1 MYGRW
6 GTKREEKQTRGE
18 MKNIKEKG
26 GGGGGGGGIRVAGV
40 AWKKSGVVQSRR
52 ANLLSLLGSE

>member
-26 GGGGGGGGIRVAGV
+26 GGGGGGGIRVAGV

-52 ANLLSLLGSE
+52 ANPLSLLGSE